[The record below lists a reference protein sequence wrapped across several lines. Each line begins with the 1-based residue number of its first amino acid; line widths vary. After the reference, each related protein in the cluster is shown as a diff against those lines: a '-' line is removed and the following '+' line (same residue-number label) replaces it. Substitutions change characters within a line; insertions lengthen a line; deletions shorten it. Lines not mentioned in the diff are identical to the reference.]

1 MPEDAALRRRSNAQN
16 NGTTFGQLD
25 QVGVVELAAVQFP
38 NRVDRCSLTKGSFA
52 HGRHMFKRHG
62 LLERL
67 RVPMNDRILHSERFL
82 STSFLYEYTALLL
95 HFQRDPS
102 SLINQSSFIGQS
114 GLCMVQL

>member
-1 MPEDAALRRRSNAQN
+1 MPEDATLGLRSNAQN

-25 QVGVVELAAVQFP
+25 QVGVVELTAIQLS
-38 NRVDRCSLTKGSFA
+38 NRVDRYSLTKSSFA
-52 HGRHMFKRHG
+52 HGLHVFKRNG

-82 STSFLYEYTALLL
+82 STSFLFEYTALLL
-95 HFQRDPS
+95 DFQRDPS
-102 SLINQSSFIGQS
+102 SFINQSSFIGQS